1 MNIAE
6 QMKAQIAFNKALP
19 RIQQLLTNNKYAVI
33 PYEDGLMELLI
44 NAGFKV
50 EHNRFDN
57 DLCVSFKNKGVW
69 KGR

>member
-33 PYEDGLMELLI
+33 PYEDGLMEILI
-44 NAGFKV
+44 NAGFEV

>member
-6 QMKAQIAFNKALP
+6 QMKAQIAFKKALP

-33 PYEDGLMELLI
+33 PYENGLMELLI
-44 NAGFKV
+44 SAGFEV

-57 DLCVSFKNKGVW
+57 DLCISFKDKGVW
-69 KGR
+69 TDK

>member
-33 PYEDGLMELLI
+33 PYEDGLMKLLI
-44 NAGFKV
+44 NAGFEV

-57 DLCVSFKNKGVW
+57 DLCVSFKDKGVW
-69 KGR
+69 TDR

>member
-1 MNIAE
+1 MNIAD

-33 PYEDGLMELLI
+33 PYENGLMELLI
-44 NAGFKV
+44 NSGFEV
-50 EHNRFDN
+50 EHNRFNN

-69 KGR
+69 TDR

>member
-1 MNIAE
+1 MNVAD

-44 NAGFKV
+44 DAGFEV
-50 EHNRFDN
+50 EHNRYDN
-57 DLCVSFKNKGVW
+57 DLCVSFKSKGFW
-69 KGR
+69 ENR